1 MGMCPSSSWQ
11 QSLNSLNKTRSACVR
26 LRVWD
31 WITSVERMWG
41 RTALESAWVM
51 RNGECT
57 ACTGTLWT
65 PDSPGSPAPTA
76 NPRLGAAG
84 SLSFL
89 KTQTH
94 HKYHQSLRSK
104 WTIYLFFFFFF
115 FYWKGYQFLFL
126 QNDRHSHK
134 AARKTSLRR
143 HEEET
148 RKGTSSSSGWH
159 RVMRL

>member
-104 WTIYLFFFFFF
+104 WTIYLFFSSFFFTGRDIN
-115 FYWKGYQFLFL
+115 FYFYRMIDIVTKQRGKPPWDGM
-126 QNDRHSHK
+126 
-134 AARKTSLRR
+134 RKKLEREPRR
-143 HEEET
+143 LLGDT
-148 RKGTSSSSGWH
+148 G
-159 RVMRL
+159 